1 MIYCREK
8 LVDVLLESPWIS
20 LEEQFDFD
28 VTLER
33 CIKIGLFSK
42 SDWREAEYFLSTG
55 EGYSV
60 TVETVLKALSREL
73 GYTDERF
80 FQDKPEKV
88 KAYYYAMEKGVRL

>member
-42 SDWREAEYFLSTG
+42 SDWYATEYFLSTG
-55 EGYSV
+55 ERYNAIIESV
-60 TVETVLKALSREL
+60 IKVLSGEL